1 MKQPETVLGVF
12 QLQWHIYLNV
22 ENMPMRLKVTLTS
35 LTLFQAVSVFCFS
48 FISECA
54 TRFSRFLFWFSL
66 SCFRIHSFKQSKA
79 LV

>member
-12 QLQWHIYLNV
+12 QLQWHIYLND

-48 FISECA
+48 FI
-54 TRFSRFLFWFSL
+54 
-66 SCFRIHSFKQSKA
+66 
-79 LV
+79 